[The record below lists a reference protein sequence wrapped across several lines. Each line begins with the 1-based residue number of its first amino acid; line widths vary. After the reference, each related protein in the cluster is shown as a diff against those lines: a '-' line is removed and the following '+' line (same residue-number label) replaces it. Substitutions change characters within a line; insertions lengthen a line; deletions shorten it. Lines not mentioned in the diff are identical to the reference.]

1 MTALGKLFRTTTFKL
16 TLVYLTVFALFAAF
30 LLGYFALNTRR
41 LITEQITDTVNAEIT
56 GLSEQYRQGGIR
68 RLVIVVDAR
77 ARRPGSSL
85 YIVTNFAGEALA
97 GNVTALAP
105 GVLDSPGWAETS
117 YRRLDE
123 AENPEHERPEHLA
136 LVRVFQLPGGFRLL
150 VGRDLE
156 ERERL
161 YHIVLAAGRWS
172 VAIVIVLG
180 LAGGLFV
187 TRRVLR
193 RVDAMTETTRTIMAG
208 DLGGRLP
215 VAGTGDELDRLA
227 DNLNV
232 MLERIEALMHG
243 LKEVSDNIAH
253 DLKTPLT
260 RLRNRSEE
268 ALRTAASEA
277 EYRAALEAT
286 IEESEGLI
294 RTFNALLMIARAESG
309 AARDDMSEFDAA
321 EIARDIGELYEPLAE
336 EKGIALTVEAEAP
349 AKVKG
354 NRELVSQA
362 LANLVD
368 NAIKYTVPRDA
379 AVNGATL
386 EIVVRALN
394 DGDRILLTVAD
405 SGPGIPEADRM
416 RAVERFV
423 RLEQSRRNRARGWSE
438 PCLGGGAAA
447 WRRTDACRQRAGTQK
462 RHCLTAR
469 RAGTGSGMKR
479 PAKKKTVRGKPVRKP
494 ATGATLAKRIVA
506 APHLVD
512 AKPRKRGSPNGW
524 PACRER
530 KLNRSRRCWPL
541 IRPSARL
548 LQSLAESSPY
558 LWELASGDPGR
569 LLRLLSANPETHLA
583 SCWPRPV
590 RRCRNGRR
598 NACDAFAPPYEGRG
612 GAADCAR
619 RHRRGVAGDARDPR
633 ADRSRRHRGRYRHPF
648 RAGRSRALRALKPKD
663 KTRPQEGSGYI
674 VLAMGKMGAY
684 ELNYSSD
691 IDLIVFYDASA
702 PAVPKEAAPAA
713 LFVRLTQRMVRL
725 LQERTGDGYVFRAD
739 LRLRPDPA
747 STAIAISTA
756 AALSYYESAG
766 QNWERAAHDQGARLR
781 RRHRGRAKRSSTSC
795 RLSCGANIST
805 SPRLPT
811 CTR

>member
-1 MTALGKLFRTTTFKL
+1 VTALGKLFRTTTFKL

-41 LITEQITDTVNAEIT
+41 LITEQITETVNTEIT

-105 GVLDSPGWAETS
+105 GILDNPGWTETV

-123 AENPEHERPEHLA
+123 AESPDRPEHEA

-161 YHIVLAAGRWS
+161 YHIVLSAGRWS
-172 VAIVIVLG
+172 VAIVVILG

-232 MLERIEALMHG
+232 MLERIEALMYG

-268 ALRTAASEA
+268 ALRTAKSEA

-309 AARDDMSEFDAA
+309 QARDDMSEFDAA
-321 EIARDIGELYEPLAE
+321 EIAHDVGELYEPLADQ
-336 EKGIALTVEAEAP
+336 KGIALKVEADAP

-368 NAIKYTVPRDA
+368 NAIKYTAPPA
-379 AVNGATL
+379 GAVNGAKP
-386 EIVVRALN
+386 EIVVRALE

-405 SGPGIPEADRM
+405 SGPGIPEADRA
-416 RAVERFV
+416 RVVERFV
-423 RLEQSRRNRARGWSE
+423 RLEQSRSH
-438 PCLGGGAAA
+438 P
-447 WRRTDACRQRAGTQK
+447 
-462 RHCLTAR
+462 
-469 RAGTGSGMKR
+469 GSGLGLSLASAVAR
-479 PAKKKTVRGKPVRKP
+479 LHG
-494 ATGATLAKRIVA
+494 GELTLA
-506 APHLVD
+506 D
-512 AKPRKRGSPNGW
+512 N
-524 PACRER
+524 
-530 KLNRSRRCWPL
+530 
-541 IRPSARL
+541 
-548 LQSLAESSPY
+548 Q
-558 LWELASGDPGR
+558 PG
-569 LLRLLSANPETHLA
+569 LKSVIALP
-583 SCWPRPV
+583 
-590 RRCRNGRR
+590 
-598 NACDAFAPPYEGRG
+598 RG
-612 GAADCAR
+612 GP
-619 RHRRGVAGDARDPR
+619 V
-633 ADRSRRHRGRYRHPF
+633 
-648 RAGRSRALRALKPKD
+648 
-663 KTRPQEGSGYI
+663 Q
-674 VLAMGKMGAY
+674 
-684 ELNYSSD
+684 
-691 IDLIVFYDASA
+691 
-702 PAVPKEAAPAA
+702 
-713 LFVRLTQRMVRL
+713 
-725 LQERTGDGYVFRAD
+725 
-739 LRLRPDPA
+739 
-747 STAIAISTA
+747 
-756 AALSYYESAG
+756 SAG
-766 QNWERAAHDQGARLR
+766 
-781 RRHRGRAKRSSTSC
+781 
-795 RLSCGANIST
+795 
-805 SPRLPT
+805 
-811 CTR
+811 